1 LQASQFQI
9 PLKLYGIIHDQ
20 YLWNA
25 EGEIFMLSLKKRL
38 NMIFGENSIEQALHD
53 EAIGWRIETDKN
65 AKRVSRVFI
74 ADGRQCW
81 PSNREA
87 INGIDD
93 EKIKLRE
100 IKFGA
105 LVGTC
110 WLGPSSD

>member
-1 LQASQFQI
+1 
-9 PLKLYGIIHDQ
+9 
-20 YLWNA
+20 
-25 EGEIFMLSLKKRL
+25 MLSLKKRL
-38 NMIFGENSIEQALHD
+38 NMIFWENGIEQALHD

-74 ADGRQCW
+74 ADGSQCW
-81 PSNREA
+81 PSNGEA

-110 WLGPSSD
+110 WLGTKLRLMMIARSGLIPSSGAVNF